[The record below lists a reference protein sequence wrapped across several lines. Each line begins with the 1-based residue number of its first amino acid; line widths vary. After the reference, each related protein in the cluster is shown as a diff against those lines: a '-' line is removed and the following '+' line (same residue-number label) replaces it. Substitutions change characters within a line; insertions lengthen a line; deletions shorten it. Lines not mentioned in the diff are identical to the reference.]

1 MRGFWDVLVGG
12 RLTDPHRGTSIYA
25 RCLDIAEHLHGT
37 SWCYPTVGAG
47 GAGWVVGASPA
58 SAAAAGTFGN
68 YVDLIPSIG
77 TTLPFDI
84 HFLNIEALG
93 SNGVYEAVIG
103 VGAPAAEVEV
113 ARVRF
118 ARLNNQ
124 ESANGVPVTMAIQ
137 PAGTRVRIKLA
148 CSVAGP
154 VTVTVSTF
162 GHYYD

>member
-1 MRGFWDVLVGG
+1 MRGGWDSLVGG
-12 RLTDPHRGTSIYA
+12 RLTDPHTGTSIYS
-25 RCLDIAEHLHGT
+25 RVMDINEHLHGQ
-37 SWCYPTVGAG
+37 SWVYPSLGAG

-68 YVDLIPSIG
+68 YVDLIPSVG

-93 SNGVYEAVIG
+93 SNGVYEAIIA
-103 VGAPAAEVEV
+103 VGAPAAEVEK

-148 CSVAGP
+148 CSAAGP
-154 VTVTVSTF
+154 VSVTVSAF